1 MLDKKWPIRHQ
12 AIMNVARLYKEINNK
27 KDPSKIRQ
35 VAWMPNKVLH
45 TYYQN
50 TSQVRGIVHKCIRL
64 NTCKWSHLISLL
76 TVKKRYFQLIF
87 FKNQG

>member
-12 AIMNVARLYKEINNK
+12 AIMNVARLYKEINSK
-27 KDPSKIRQ
+27 KDPSKIKQ

-50 TSQVRGIVHKCIRL
+50 TSQVTYFFAAFLFFCADY
-64 NTCKWSHLISLL
+64 
-76 TVKKRYFQLIF
+76 RYYNRFLVPC
-87 FKNQG
+87 NQ

>member
-12 AIMNVARLYKEINNK
+12 AIMNVARLYKEINSK
-27 KDPSKIRQ
+27 KDPSKIKQ

-50 TSQVRGIVHKCIRL
+50 TSQV
-64 NTCKWSHLISLL
+64 T
-76 TVKKRYFQLIF
+76 YFLQHSCFSVQIL
-87 FKNQG
+87 

>member
-12 AIMNVARLYKEINNK
+12 AIMNVARLYKEINSK
-27 KDPSKIRQ
+27 KDPSKIKQ

-50 TSQVRGIVHKCIRL
+50 TSQVNCTTVVY
-64 NTCKWSHLISLL
+64 TSHFYLLGFKFLIL
-76 TVKKRYFQLIF
+76 Y
-87 FKNQG
+87 N